1 MKNKKVI
8 FLLSGIILSTLL
20 ISCPGTASEID
31 ETASYKVEHY
41 QQNIENDEYT
51 IVSEDTQTF
60 EDTAGETT
68 NAKAKTYEG
77 FTAKS
82 FEQKTI
88 KADNST
94 VIKIYYD
101 RKIIKYTFS
110 PSGGN
115 WNGSTDDKIIEGKFG
130 AKVKL
135 PENPELDLYTFSGW
149 NYEVPQTF
157 GNENLEFSAK
167 WTEIKKVSY
176 TVEHWIQNTDG
187 TDYEKSDYIDTKKD
201 YPGNLTEAEA
211 RNFFGFDV
219 ESFDQLIIKDDESTV
234 IQIRY
239 KRQTIV
245 YTFMVDN
252 SEWTKI
258 EGLYDSKITTNV
270 EEPSKDGYTFDGWSE
285 SIPTYFGGTNK
296 TFTAKWKI
304 VPETLEGK
312 ELNYKVEHW
321 LQNLDDDEYTKKEEE
336 IKTGI
341 YDEYTE
347 AEAKNYPGFSASY
360 FRQKLIEKDTVI
372 KIEYYRNQIQYKFN
386 ATDGSWDDNVKI
398 IDKYGK
404 YGKTFEKPSDPVKE
418 GYTFVWDHEIPA
430 TFGTEKYIEFKAI
443 WTINKYN
450 INFVTNYDIPVA
462 SQTVD
467 YNNKV
472 TRPHDPKRQNYRI
485 VKWYTD
491 EALTKPYDFDTPVT
505 KNLTLYA
512 QWQYEGIIVSDGIKI
527 DGVLLEKTSEVEITN
542 QTVTVQ
548 GTTPDFIPADSRYPQ
563 EYRNVGSL
571 TTLTTINPFV
581 MGKYAVTQEL
591 YNAVMSKTDYEAN
604 PSNSTNNND
613 YPLVEGETQ
622 KYRPVEGITW
632 YDAVY
637 FCNKLTELVG
647 GGNLTNAY
655 TISDITTNNKN
666 HITNATVTLNTG
678 ANGYRLPTSAEWEFA
693 ARGGDPTK
701 EAWNY
706 LFAGNPSDDANTLLK
721 NPGIDSV
728 GWYRHN
734 TGNGGITGESDI
746 SQKKPGYG
754 PHEVGLK
761 KPNTLG
767 LYDMSG
773 NISEFC
779 SDLDNG
785 TSDYRV
791 TRGGC
796 WHNYTTECSV
806 CFIGAATQYSTGDW
820 LGFRLV
826 RSITPQNGND

>member
-1 MKNKKVI
+1 MKAQNVK
-8 FLLSGIILSTLL
+8 FLFAGIVLSAML
-20 ISCPGTASEID
+20 ISCPGPSNEVD
-31 ETASYKVEHY
+31 VKASYKVEHY
-41 QQNIENDEYT
+41 VQNFEDDEYT
-51 IVSEDTQTF
+51 LVCTETF
-60 EDTAGETT
+60 EDIAGETT
-68 NAKAKTYEG
+68 AASSETYEG
-77 FTAKS
+77 CTVKA

-88 KADNST
+88 AADNST

-130 AKVKL
+130 AKVVP
-135 PENPELDLYTFSGW
+135 PENPKSDSKDFDGWSIEVPEGFGSSDCFFYAKWKNKQQYSYKVEHYKQNKSGNDYSLDFTEKGCLGYENELTKETANYYIGFTVKTPIKQETIKADGSTVVKIYYDRNTITYTF
-149 NYEVPQTF
+149 YV
-157 GNENLEFSAK
+157 
-167 WTEIKKVSY
+167 
-176 TVEHWIQNTDG
+176 
-187 TDYEKSDYIDTKKD
+187 
-201 YPGNLTEAEA
+201 
-211 RNFFGFDV
+211 
-219 ESFDQLIIKDDESTV
+219 DDEVWKTV
-234 IQIRY
+234 
-239 KRQTIV
+239 
-245 YTFMVDN
+245 
-252 SEWTKI
+252 S
-258 EGLYDSKITTNV
+258 GLYEADVDVSFANPEK
-270 EEPSKDGYTFDGWSE
+270 EGYTFTGWSE

-372 KIEYYRNQIQYKFN
+372 KIEYYRNQIQYRFN

-418 GYTFVWDHEIPA
+418 GYTFMWDHEIPA
-430 TFGTEKYIEFKAI
+430 TFGTENYIEFKAI

-450 INFVTNYDIPVA
+450 INFVTNYDISVA

-472 TRPHDPKRQNYRI
+472 TRPQDPKRQNYRI
-485 VKWYTD
+485 IKWYTD

-512 QWQYEGIIVSDGIKI
+512 QWQYEGIIVSEGITI
-527 DGVLLEKTSEVEITN
+527 DGVLLDKTAEVEVTN
-542 QTVTVQ
+542 QTVIVQ

-666 HITNATVTLNTG
+666 HITNATVTLNPG
-678 ANGYRLPTSAEWEFA
+678 ATGYRLPTSAEWEFA

-706 LFAGNPSDDANTLLK
+706 LFAGNPSDDANKLLK
-721 NPGIDSV
+721 NSGIDSV

-746 SQKKPGYG
+746 SQKQPGYG

-796 WHNYTTECSV
+796 WYNYTTECSV
-806 CFIGAATQYSTGDW
+806 CFIGAAPQYSTGDW